1 MDFFDIMPLLGILF
15 YLIPTVFVVWFLIS
29 FLKTQKER
37 NNILREIS
45 EKLDMLKTDRKEEWY
60 SFFFY
65 TDNISLY

>member
-1 MDFFDIMPLLGILF
+1 MMDFFDIMPLLGILF

-45 EKLDMLKTDRKEEWY
+45 EKLDMLKTDRKEE
-60 SFFFY
+60 
-65 TDNISLY
+65 

>member
-45 EKLDMLKTDRKEEWY
+45 EKLEDTKEEWY

-65 TDNISLY
+65 TNNISLC

>member
-29 FLKTQKER
+29 FLKTQRER

-45 EKLDMLKTDRKEEWY
+45 EKLEDTKEE
-60 SFFFY
+60 
-65 TDNISLY
+65 

>member
-1 MDFFDIMPLLGILF
+1 MINYNDWRETMDFFDVMPILVILF

-45 EKLDMLKTDRKEEWY
+45 RKLDMLKTDRKEE
-60 SFFFY
+60 
-65 TDNISLY
+65 

>member
-37 NNILREIS
+37 NNILGEIS
-45 EKLDMLKTDRKEEWY
+45 GKLDMLKTDRKEE
-60 SFFFY
+60 
-65 TDNISLY
+65 

>member
-1 MDFFDIMPLLGILF
+1 MYRLYNRVTHAIIIQYNDWREKLMDFFDIMPLLGILF

-45 EKLDMLKTDRKEEWY
+45 EKLE
-60 SFFFY
+60 
-65 TDNISLY
+65 

>member
-15 YLIPTVFVVWFLIS
+15 YLIPTVFVIWILIS

-45 EKLDMLKTDRKEEWY
+45 GKLDMFKTDRKEE
-60 SFFFY
+60 
-65 TDNISLY
+65 

>member
-45 EKLDMLKTDRKEEWY
+45 EKLEDTKEE
-60 SFFFY
+60 
-65 TDNISLY
+65 